1 MLAPILIDLS
11 GVIEDFILT
20 EDETKS
26 LSRYV
31 LANISDEYMRYWEKN
46 IDTNLRSTRS
56 EYKQG
61 VFTEQPDNFSIIFGM
76 TPRQSKLGMMLE
88 EGASAYDIKEG
99 MASSQKKK
107 PKKGGGWYI
116 TVPFR
121 HATSEALAESMT
133 FSGKMPKEIEK
144 LVKVTEKPLNLADL
158 PPQYQERKTSW
169 VGYKHKA
176 AIYEGLHRRDISA
189 TDKEKR
195 GGYYTFRR
203 ISDKSEE
210 NSWAHPGFEPLK
222 LMEKSLSEL
231 PIDQVVDRSVDKF
244 LQMKFL

>member
-1 MLAPILIDLS
+1 MLAPILIDMS
-11 GVIEDFILT
+11 GVIDEFLLS

-26 LSRYV
+26 LSRFV
-31 LANISDEYMRYWEKN
+31 LANISDEYMRYWERN

-61 VFTEQPDNFSIIFGM
+61 IFTEQPDDFSIIFGM

-133 FSGKMPKEIEK
+133 FSGRMPREVEAA
-144 LVKVTEKPLNLADL
+144 VKVSDKPLNLADL
-158 PPQYQERKTSW
+158 PPNYQQRKTSW

-189 TDKEKR
+189 TQKEKR

-210 NSWAHPGFEPLK
+210 NSWMHPGFEPLK
-222 LMEKSLSEL
+222 LMEKSLSDL
-231 PIDQVVDRSVDKF
+231 PLDTIVDRAVDKF
-244 LQMKFL
+244 LSAKLL

>member
-11 GVIEDFILT
+11 GVVEQLILT
-20 EDETKS
+20 EDQTAA
-26 LSRYV
+26 LSHYV
-31 LANISDEYMRYWEKN
+31 LSNIADEYMRYWEKN
-46 IDTNLRSTRS
+46 IDQNLHKTRS
-56 EYKQG
+56 EYRKAI
-61 VFTEQPDNFSIIFGM
+61 FTEQPDDTSVVFGM

-88 EGASAYDIKEG
+88 EGASSYDMKEG
-99 MASSQKKK
+99 MARSAKKK

-121 HATSEALAESMT
+121 HATSEAVAESMT
-133 FSGKMPKEIEK
+133 FAGKMPSEIQK
-144 LVKVTEKPLNLADL
+144 LVQTAGRPLNLADL
-158 PPQYQERKTSW
+158 PADYRERKTSW
-169 VGYKHKA
+169 AGYKHKA

-210 NSWAHPGFEPLK
+210 NSWMHPGFKPLK
-222 LMEKSLSEL
+222 LMEMTIQEL
-231 PIDQVVDRSVDKF
+231 PLDRIVDESIDKF
-244 LQMKFL
+244 LQTT